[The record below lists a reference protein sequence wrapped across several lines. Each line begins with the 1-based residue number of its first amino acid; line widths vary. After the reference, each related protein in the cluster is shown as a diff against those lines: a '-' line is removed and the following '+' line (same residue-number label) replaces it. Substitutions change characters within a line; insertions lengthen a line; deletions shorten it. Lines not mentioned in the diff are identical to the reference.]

1 MAFSRKETVLAPANA
16 PTDWP
21 ADVFRDWPAPRN
33 LVVGESHYAD
43 AVRKLAGPPREQG
56 YLTPVEVRFDRDP
69 DNAYDRNAFRAAV
82 QSLQVGHL
90 SAELAA
96 QLAGPLDRAGC
107 ISFSVCGVIRGGTNE
122 RPNLGVH
129 VWLDRLLSSGPE
141 ISFSDDGGLV
151 GNWPP
156 RDDEG

>member
-1 MAFSRKETVLAPANA
+1 VAFWRKETVLAPANA

-33 LVVGESHYAD
+33 LVVGESHYPD
-43 AVRKLAGPPREQG
+43 ALRKLAGPPRAQG
-56 YLTPVEVRFDRDP
+56 YLIPVDVRFERDP

-82 QSLQVGHL
+82 QGFQVGHL

-96 QLAGPLDRAGC
+96 QLAGPLDDAGH
-107 ISFSVCGVIRGGTNE
+107 ISFSVCGVIRGGTIE

-129 VWLDRLLSSGPE
+129 VWLERRLSPGPE
-141 ISFSDDGGLV
+141 ISFGDDSGLV
-151 GNWPP
+151 SNWPP